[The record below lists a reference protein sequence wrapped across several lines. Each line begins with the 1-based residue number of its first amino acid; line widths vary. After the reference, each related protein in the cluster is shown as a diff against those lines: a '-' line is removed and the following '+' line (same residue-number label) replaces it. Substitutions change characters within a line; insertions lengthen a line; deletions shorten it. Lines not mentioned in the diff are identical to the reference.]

1 LDARTINKGVA
12 KLGKNLRKALQNP
25 QQKNTTKWLFKE
37 L

>member
-12 KLGKNLRKALQNP
+12 KLGKNLRKTFKNP
-25 QQKNTTKWLFKE
+25 QQKYNQMLFKE